1 MSIAVQYSGDVTKI
15 DMTTIQS
22 PQVCEEISKECALN
36 AFTNKI
42 SAIACFVATVAL
54 TYFAYIAAAALIKSL
69 GILAAGVTV
78 VAVATVFPITLGAA
92 LLPIATLGLGLL
104 TWARGSDYNK
114 QRFAADLRKAE
125 LISVKP

>member
-22 PQVCEEISKECALN
+22 PQVCEEISKECSLN
-36 AFTNKI
+36 AYTNKI

-54 TYFAYIAAAALIKSL
+54 TYFAYIAASALIKSF

-92 LLPIATLGLGLL
+92 VLPIATLGMGLY
-104 TWARGSDYNK
+104 TWVRASTYNT
-114 QRFAADLRKAE
+114 QRFAAELRKAE
-125 LISVKP
+125 LLTVKA